1 MLLLA
6 SGLCAYAQQNPNP
19 NAPENFNPRSNVSP
33 TKCASSHLIE
43 VLPKSWCDGASFNL
57 HLQDR
62 QKNTTAIQWQLL
74 DNQNNVADQG
84 QVKPDHDPSER
95 IKTTKPL
102 QKGVYKLVA
111 IELPSGCKAEAEESI
126 EVNTWQMKI
135 LEKQDISCRSK
146 MGRILLKIEGGKD
159 SYWYRIEKVGEPTY
173 CNDPYLTKNN
183 SDCWKNLASN
193 PQLIKLDEGKW
204 VVHVQKE
211 DDCEKTETVTIQNHT
226 APHFEKIEQLLC
238 EATAD
243 EVPVKVTLSS
253 SYKGNY
259 YYSIDGAAEKKVEL
273 SPESP
278 SFIVKVAPNKSYK
291 IRVRD
296 DLRCEANDV
305 ISVEGFFTAEVDEK
319 ITRNCVTNADLSFKV
334 RIVAQKGESNTERSF
349 HYTLLA
355 PDKTTTQGELKEGE
369 HLVYFSGQVGHYQI
383 RISDKDTEACPIVKN
398 FIVEEAKLPNIE
410 KLQIQDEQCQERGKI
425 SISMPKNYEGYTFEM
440 VGAIDLAT
448 RDKIIYSSHPTTK
461 DLLSASF
468 ENLRGSVAGIQ
479 YEVEIKDSY
488 TGCATNL
495 IAVVKAPKP
504 IILPAQA
511 MQMLPYTCN
520 STKEAPL
527 AQLSVDEKQIQN
539 GVAPYTFDWF
549 NGYNHQLVG
558 KGTSYLLPNL
568 NGGKFY
574 LKVTDANGCEAHSA
588 MQTLTPTNVLTKVE
602 VEVLNPINC
611 QRNEE
616 IIINAQVQNSS
627 DDEVPA
633 KVTLHYIVKG
643 NNDYKFESKST
654 SEQSFRLEKGNSLPV
669 GVYTIEVV
677 NEATGCSVKTTHTVK
692 EPNTFALQVSDIE
705 RASCSEGKGKATL
718 KLLNKTKGGFA
729 GGFSY
734 VVTSIANG
742 AEVLR
747 GNSQADT
754 VTLSLVGGTY
764 SVVVKE
770 ESLGCEVSTE
780 VTIPENPS
788 PLEVTATVYSS
799 TTCDVYQSSAQVR
812 IEGGVSPYQVTLTPR
827 NGAAA
832 ITKAVEGKSVTFEG
846 LEAATYEVVVTD
858 ANGCRPYEK
867 EFSVTV
873 APSLILSR
881 VSANTEEAINCQRN
895 ESVRIAVQVS
905 PRWVEHTWL
914 RYNIRNAEGTYNK
927 SIRFDKGELV
937 LNGSDA
943 LPVGVYTIEVVNEA
957 TGCTVKT
964 THTVKEPNTFALQVS
979 DIERASCSEGK
990 GKATLKL
997 LNKTKGGFAG
1007 GFSYVVTSIA
1017 NGAEVLRGNSQADTV
1032 TLSLVGGTYSVVVK
1046 EESLGC
1052 EVSTEVTIP
1061 ENPSPLEVT
1070 ATVYSS
1076 TTCDVYQ
1083 SSAQVRI
1090 EGGVSPYQVTLTPR
1104 NGAAAITKAV
1114 EGKSV
1119 TFEGLEAATYEV
1131 VVTDA
1136 NGCRPYEKEFSVT
1149 VAPSLIL
1156 SRVSANTEEA
1166 INCQRNESVRIAV
1179 QVSPR
1184 WVEHTWL
1191 RYNIRNAEGTYNKSI
1206 RFDKGELVLNGSDA
1220 LPVGVYTIE
1229 VVNEAT
1235 GCTVKTTHTVK
1246 EPNTFALQVSDIER
1260 ASCSEGKG
1268 KATLKLLNKTK
1279 GGFAGGFSYVVTSI
1293 ANGAE
1298 VLRGNSQADT
1308 VTLSLVG
1315 GTYSVV
1321 VKEESLGCEV
1331 STEVTIPENPSPLEV
1346 TATVYSSTTCDVY
1359 QSSAQVRIEGGV
1371 SPYQVTLTPR
1381 NGAAAITKAVEGK
1394 SVTFEGLEAATYE
1407 VVVTDANGC
1416 RPYEKE
1422 FSVTVAPSLILSRVS
1437 ANTEEAIN
1445 CQRNESVRIAVQVSP
1460 RWVEHTWLRY
1470 NIRNAEGTYNKS
1482 IRFDKGELV
1491 LNGSDALPVG
1501 VYTIEVVNEATG
1513 CTVKTTHT
1521 VKEPNTFALQVS
1533 DIERA
1538 SCSEGKGK
1546 ATLKLLNK
1554 TKGGFAGGF
1563 SYVVTSIANGAEVLR
1578 GNSQADTVTLS
1589 LVGGTY
1595 SVVVKE
1601 ESLGC
1606 EVSTE
1611 VTIPKNPAPVKVSA
1625 TAKTEADC
1633 TGANGSAEVYIQ
1645 GGKSPYIVEVVNLR
1659 LSVTYRK
1666 TDLPAGVTAMT
1677 VPFNN
1682 LADGTY
1688 HVTVRDASGCAEAT
1702 TQFVIAPYKSME
1714 IANFEDSTSPITCFD
1729 SKDGRLNVSA
1739 ILSGGV
1745 PPYRYI
1751 LTNSTDSSVQPRT
1764 INANNGKATFEN
1776 IGDGVYHLQI
1786 LDSRDCT
1793 TKVIKTYSFS
1803 APKPIKAEVDMEN
1816 SVFHTCY
1823 AQRNGKIIVKNIS
1836 GGTGSYKVYLITS
1849 DRKKVIDRKV
1859 GVKAGDTVEFTNIAP
1874 SQMSYE
1880 VALQDDNHCIKAD
1893 LVTFRI
1899 EENPG
1904 VAMEY
1909 VERETFCDYQTESG
1923 YNDYLVVKFKN
1934 PTIDFSKVS
1943 YRLNQGNFKSFTRTL
1958 DNVAFIDDYDRS
1970 ITVTQTIEISYGDP
1984 LAVNTCSVS
1993 EHNFALP
2000 VLLPYTLERIPNNEL
2015 NIIEVLAKGGNTES
2029 KGYTYYFNGVNQ
2041 GENPVYK
2048 VKNSDPERIESHG
2061 LRVKV
2066 VEVRVEDAN
2075 GCPRT
2080 LIIEEP
2086 YSEID
2091 VPNFFT
2097 PDGDGDNDYWRPG
2110 NLKNNPNAQIHIY
2123 DRNGRRM
2130 AILRPGQA
2138 WDGIYNGTP
2147 MPSGDYWYVIDL
2159 NDERNSEEGGK
2170 IYGHFSLY
2178 R

>member
-19 NAPENFNPRSNVSP
+19 NAPENFDPRSNESP

-43 VLPKSWCDGASFNL
+43 VFPESWCDGASFNL
-57 HLQDR
+57 HLQGR

-84 QVKPDHDPSER
+84 QVKPDHDPWER

-111 IELPSGCKAEAEESI
+111 IELPSGCKAEAEDRI

-146 MGRILLKIEGGKD
+146 MGRILLQIEGGKD

-193 PQLIKLDEGKW
+193 SEVIELDEGKW
-204 VVHVQKE
+204 VVHVQKG

-253 SYKGNY
+253 PYKGIY
-259 YYSIDGAAEKKVEL
+259 YYSINGAAEKKVEL

-278 SFIVKVAPNKSYK
+278 SFIVKVAPNQSYK

-305 ISVEGFFTAEVDEK
+305 ISVKGFFTAEVDEK

-383 RISDKDTEACPIVKN
+383 RISDKDTEVCPIVKN
-398 FIVEEAKLPNIE
+398 FIVEEAKLPNVE

-425 SISMPKNYEGYTFEM
+425 SITMPKNYEGYTFEM

-448 RDKIIYSSHPTTK
+448 KDKIIYSSHPITK

-539 GVAPYTFDWF
+539 GVAPYVFDWF

-643 NNDYKFESKST
+643 NNGYQFESKST
-654 SEQSFRLEKGNSLPV
+654 SEQSLRLEKGNALPI

-742 AEVLR
+742 VEVLR
-747 GNSQADT
+747 G
-754 VTLSLVGGTY
+754 
-764 SVVVKE
+764 
-770 ESLGCEVSTE
+770 
-780 VTIPENPS
+780 
-788 PLEVTATVYSS
+788 SS
-799 TTCDVYQSSAQVR
+799 
-812 IEGGVSPYQVTLTPR
+812 
-827 NGAAA
+827 
-832 ITKAVEGKSVTFEG
+832 K
-846 LEAATYEVVVTD
+846 
-858 ANGCRPYEK
+858 
-867 EFSVTV
+867 
-873 APSLILSR
+873 
-881 VSANTEEAINCQRN
+881 
-895 ESVRIAVQVS
+895 
-905 PRWVEHTWL
+905 
-914 RYNIRNAEGTYNK
+914 
-927 SIRFDKGELV
+927 
-937 LNGSDA
+937 
-943 LPVGVYTIEVVNEA
+943 
-957 TGCTVKT
+957 
-964 THTVKEPNTFALQVS
+964 
-979 DIERASCSEGK
+979 
-990 GKATLKL
+990 
-997 LNKTKGGFAG
+997 
-1007 GFSYVVTSIA
+1007 
-1017 NGAEVLRGNSQADTV
+1017 
-1032 TLSLVGGTYSVVVK
+1032 
-1046 EESLGC
+1046 
-1052 EVSTEVTIP
+1052 
-1061 ENPSPLEVT
+1061 
-1070 ATVYSS
+1070 
-1076 TTCDVYQ
+1076 
-1083 SSAQVRI
+1083 
-1090 EGGVSPYQVTLTPR
+1090 
-1104 NGAAAITKAV
+1104 
-1114 EGKSV
+1114 
-1119 TFEGLEAATYEV
+1119 
-1131 VVTDA
+1131 
-1136 NGCRPYEKEFSVT
+1136 
-1149 VAPSLIL
+1149 
-1156 SRVSANTEEA
+1156 
-1166 INCQRNESVRIAV
+1166 
-1179 QVSPR
+1179 
-1184 WVEHTWL
+1184 
-1191 RYNIRNAEGTYNKSI
+1191 
-1206 RFDKGELVLNGSDA
+1206 
-1220 LPVGVYTIE
+1220 
-1229 VVNEAT
+1229 
-1235 GCTVKTTHTVK
+1235 
-1246 EPNTFALQVSDIER
+1246 
-1260 ASCSEGKG
+1260 
-1268 KATLKLLNKTK
+1268 
-1279 GGFAGGFSYVVTSI
+1279 
-1293 ANGAE
+1293 
-1298 VLRGNSQADT
+1298 
-1308 VTLSLVG
+1308 
-1315 GTYSVV
+1315 
-1321 VKEESLGCEV
+1321 
-1331 STEVTIPENPSPLEV
+1331 
-1346 TATVYSSTTCDVY
+1346 
-1359 QSSAQVRIEGGV
+1359 
-1371 SPYQVTLTPR
+1371 
-1381 NGAAAITKAVEGK
+1381 
-1394 SVTFEGLEAATYE
+1394 
-1407 VVVTDANGC
+1407 
-1416 RPYEKE
+1416 
-1422 FSVTVAPSLILSRVS
+1422 
-1437 ANTEEAIN
+1437 
-1445 CQRNESVRIAVQVSP
+1445 
-1460 RWVEHTWLRY
+1460 
-1470 NIRNAEGTYNKS
+1470 
-1482 IRFDKGELV
+1482 
-1491 LNGSDALPVG
+1491 
-1501 VYTIEVVNEATG
+1501 
-1513 CTVKTTHT
+1513 
-1521 VKEPNTFALQVS
+1521 
-1533 DIERA
+1533 
-1538 SCSEGKGK
+1538 
-1546 ATLKLLNK
+1546 
-1554 TKGGFAGGF
+1554 
-1563 SYVVTSIANGAEVLR
+1563 
-1578 GNSQADTVTLS
+1578 ADTVTLS

-1943 YRLNQGNFKSFTRTL
+1943 YRLNQGNFKSFKRTL

>member
-19 NAPENFNPRSNVSP
+19 NAPENFDPRSNESP

-43 VLPKSWCDGASFNL
+43 VFPESWCDGASFNL
-57 HLQDR
+57 HLQGR

-84 QVKPDHDPSER
+84 QVKPDHDPWER

-111 IELPSGCKAEAEESI
+111 IELPSGCKAEAEDRI

-146 MGRILLKIEGGKD
+146 MGRILLQIEGGKD

-193 PQLIKLDEGKW
+193 SEVIELDEGKW
-204 VVHVQKE
+204 VVHVQKG

-253 SYKGNY
+253 PYKGIY
-259 YYSIDGAAEKKVEL
+259 YYSINGAAEKKVEL

-278 SFIVKVAPNKSYK
+278 SFIVKVAPNQSYK

-305 ISVEGFFTAEVDEK
+305 ISVKGFFTAEVDEK

-369 HLVYFSGQVGHYQI
+369 HLVYFSGQVGNYQI

-398 FIVEEAKLPNIE
+398 FIVEEAKQPNVE
-410 KLQIQDEQCQERGKI
+410 KLQIQDEQCQEGGKI
-425 SISMPKNYEGYTFEM
+425 SITMPKNYEGYTFEI

-448 RDKIIYSSHPTTK
+448 KDKIIYSSHPTTK

-616 IIINAQVQNSS
+616 IIINAQEQQSS
-627 DDEVPA
+627 NDEVPA

-643 NNDYKFESKST
+643 NNGYQFESKST
-654 SEQSFRLEKGNSLPV
+654 SEQSFRLEKDNALPA

-677 NEATGCSVKTTHTVK
+677 NEATGCVVKTTHTVK
-692 EPNTFALQVSDIE
+692 EPNTFAVQVSDIE

-747 GNSQADT
+747 GSSQADT
-754 VTLSLVGGTY
+754 VTLSLVGG
-764 SVVVKE
+764 
-770 ESLGCEVSTE
+770 
-780 VTIPENPS
+780 
-788 PLEVTATVYSS
+788 A
-799 TTCDVYQSSAQVR
+799 
-812 IEGGVSPYQVTLTPR
+812 
-827 NGAAA
+827 
-832 ITKAVEGKSVTFEG
+832 
-846 LEAATYEVVVTD
+846 
-858 ANGCRPYEK
+858 
-867 EFSVTV
+867 
-873 APSLILSR
+873 
-881 VSANTEEAINCQRN
+881 
-895 ESVRIAVQVS
+895 
-905 PRWVEHTWL
+905 
-914 RYNIRNAEGTYNK
+914 
-927 SIRFDKGELV
+927 
-937 LNGSDA
+937 
-943 LPVGVYTIEVVNEA
+943 
-957 TGCTVKT
+957 
-964 THTVKEPNTFALQVS
+964 
-979 DIERASCSEGK
+979 
-990 GKATLKL
+990 
-997 LNKTKGGFAG
+997 
-1007 GFSYVVTSIA
+1007 
-1017 NGAEVLRGNSQADTV
+1017 
-1032 TLSLVGGTYSVVVK
+1032 
-1046 EESLGC
+1046 
-1052 EVSTEVTIP
+1052 
-1061 ENPSPLEVT
+1061 
-1070 ATVYSS
+1070 
-1076 TTCDVYQ
+1076 
-1083 SSAQVRI
+1083 
-1090 EGGVSPYQVTLTPR
+1090 
-1104 NGAAAITKAV
+1104 
-1114 EGKSV
+1114 
-1119 TFEGLEAATYEV
+1119 
-1131 VVTDA
+1131 
-1136 NGCRPYEKEFSVT
+1136 
-1149 VAPSLIL
+1149 
-1156 SRVSANTEEA
+1156 
-1166 INCQRNESVRIAV
+1166 
-1179 QVSPR
+1179 
-1184 WVEHTWL
+1184 
-1191 RYNIRNAEGTYNKSI
+1191 
-1206 RFDKGELVLNGSDA
+1206 
-1220 LPVGVYTIE
+1220 
-1229 VVNEAT
+1229 
-1235 GCTVKTTHTVK
+1235 
-1246 EPNTFALQVSDIER
+1246 
-1260 ASCSEGKG
+1260 
-1268 KATLKLLNKTK
+1268 
-1279 GGFAGGFSYVVTSI
+1279 
-1293 ANGAE
+1293 
-1298 VLRGNSQADT
+1298 
-1308 VTLSLVG
+1308 
-1315 GTYSVV
+1315 
-1321 VKEESLGCEV
+1321 
-1331 STEVTIPENPSPLEV
+1331 
-1346 TATVYSSTTCDVY
+1346 
-1359 QSSAQVRIEGGV
+1359 
-1371 SPYQVTLTPR
+1371 
-1381 NGAAAITKAVEGK
+1381 
-1394 SVTFEGLEAATYE
+1394 
-1407 VVVTDANGC
+1407 
-1416 RPYEKE
+1416 
-1422 FSVTVAPSLILSRVS
+1422 
-1437 ANTEEAIN
+1437 
-1445 CQRNESVRIAVQVSP
+1445 
-1460 RWVEHTWLRY
+1460 
-1470 NIRNAEGTYNKS
+1470 
-1482 IRFDKGELV
+1482 
-1491 LNGSDALPVG
+1491 
-1501 VYTIEVVNEATG
+1501 
-1513 CTVKTTHT
+1513 
-1521 VKEPNTFALQVS
+1521 
-1533 DIERA
+1533 
-1538 SCSEGKGK
+1538 
-1546 ATLKLLNK
+1546 
-1554 TKGGFAGGF
+1554 
-1563 SYVVTSIANGAEVLR
+1563 
-1578 GNSQADTVTLS
+1578 
-1589 LVGGTY
+1589 Y

-1793 TKVIKTYSFS
+1793 TEVIKTYSFS

-2066 VEVRVEDAN
+2066 IEVRVEDAN

>member
-19 NAPENFNPRSNVSP
+19 NAPENFDPRSNESP

-43 VLPKSWCDGASFNL
+43 VFPESWCDGASFNL
-57 HLQDR
+57 HLQGR

-84 QVKPDHDPSER
+84 QVKPDHDPWER

-111 IELPSGCKAEAEESI
+111 IELPSGCKAEAEDRI

-146 MGRILLKIEGGKD
+146 MGRILLQIEGGKD

-193 PQLIKLDEGKW
+193 SEVIELDEGKW
-204 VVHVQKE
+204 VVHVQKG

-253 SYKGNY
+253 PYKGIY
-259 YYSIDGAAEKKVEL
+259 YYSINGAAEKKVEL

-278 SFIVKVAPNKSYK
+278 SFIVKVAPNQSYK

-305 ISVEGFFTAEVDEK
+305 ISVKGFFTAEVDEK

-369 HLVYFSGQVGHYQI
+369 HLVYFSGQVGNYQI

-398 FIVEEAKLPNIE
+398 FIVEEAKQPNVE
-410 KLQIQDEQCQERGKI
+410 KLQIQDEQCQEGGKI
-425 SISMPKNYEGYTFEM
+425 SITMPKNYEGYTFEI

-448 RDKIIYSSHPTTK
+448 KDKIIYSSHPTTK

-616 IIINAQVQNSS
+616 IIINAQEQQSS
-627 DDEVPA
+627 NDEVPA

-643 NNDYKFESKST
+643 NNGYQFESKST
-654 SEQSFRLEKGNSLPV
+654 SEQSFRLEKDNALPA

-677 NEATGCSVKTTHTVK
+677 NEATGCAVKTTHTVK

-729 GGFSY
+729 GRFSY

-747 GNSQADT
+747 GSSQADT

-780 VTIPENPS
+780 VIIPENPS

-812 IEGGVSPYQVTLTPR
+812 IEGGVSPYRVTLTPR

-873 APSLILSR
+873 VPSLILSS
-881 VSANTEEAINCQRN
+881 VSANTKEAINCQRN

-914 RYNIRNAEGTYNK
+914 RYNIRNAEGTYSK

-943 LPVGVYTIEVVNEA
+943 LPVGVYTIEVVNET
-957 TGCTVKT
+957 TGCAVKT

-1007 GFSYVVTSIA
+1007 RFSYVVTSIA
-1017 NGAEVLRGNSQADTV
+1017 NGAEVLRGS
-1032 TLSLVGGTYSVVVK
+1032 
-1046 EESLGC
+1046 
-1052 EVSTEVTIP
+1052 
-1061 ENPSPLEVT
+1061 
-1070 ATVYSS
+1070 
-1076 TTCDVYQ
+1076 
-1083 SSAQVRI
+1083 
-1090 EGGVSPYQVTLTPR
+1090 
-1104 NGAAAITKAV
+1104 
-1114 EGKSV
+1114 
-1119 TFEGLEAATYEV
+1119 
-1131 VVTDA
+1131 
-1136 NGCRPYEKEFSVT
+1136 
-1149 VAPSLIL
+1149 
-1156 SRVSANTEEA
+1156 
-1166 INCQRNESVRIAV
+1166 
-1179 QVSPR
+1179 
-1184 WVEHTWL
+1184 
-1191 RYNIRNAEGTYNKSI
+1191 
-1206 RFDKGELVLNGSDA
+1206 
-1220 LPVGVYTIE
+1220 
-1229 VVNEAT
+1229 
-1235 GCTVKTTHTVK
+1235 
-1246 EPNTFALQVSDIER
+1246 
-1260 ASCSEGKG
+1260 
-1268 KATLKLLNKTK
+1268 
-1279 GGFAGGFSYVVTSI
+1279 
-1293 ANGAE
+1293 
-1298 VLRGNSQADT
+1298 
-1308 VTLSLVG
+1308 
-1315 GTYSVV
+1315 
-1321 VKEESLGCEV
+1321 
-1331 STEVTIPENPSPLEV
+1331 
-1346 TATVYSSTTCDVY
+1346 
-1359 QSSAQVRIEGGV
+1359 
-1371 SPYQVTLTPR
+1371 
-1381 NGAAAITKAVEGK
+1381 
-1394 SVTFEGLEAATYE
+1394 
-1407 VVVTDANGC
+1407 
-1416 RPYEKE
+1416 
-1422 FSVTVAPSLILSRVS
+1422 
-1437 ANTEEAIN
+1437 
-1445 CQRNESVRIAVQVSP
+1445 
-1460 RWVEHTWLRY
+1460 
-1470 NIRNAEGTYNKS
+1470 
-1482 IRFDKGELV
+1482 
-1491 LNGSDALPVG
+1491 
-1501 VYTIEVVNEATG
+1501 
-1513 CTVKTTHT
+1513 
-1521 VKEPNTFALQVS
+1521 
-1533 DIERA
+1533 
-1538 SCSEGKGK
+1538 
-1546 ATLKLLNK
+1546 
-1554 TKGGFAGGF
+1554 
-1563 SYVVTSIANGAEVLR
+1563 
-1578 GNSQADTVTLS
+1578 SQADTVTLS

-1793 TKVIKTYSFS
+1793 TEVIKTYSFS

-2066 VEVRVEDAN
+2066 IEVRVEDAN

>member
-1 MLLLA
+1 ML
-6 SGLCAYAQQNPNP
+6 
-19 NAPENFNPRSNVSP
+19 
-33 TKCASSHLIE
+33 E
-43 VLPKSWCDGASFNL
+43 V
-57 HLQDR
+57 Q
-62 QKNTTAIQWQLL
+62 
-74 DNQNNVADQG
+74 
-84 QVKPDHDPSER
+84 
-95 IKTTKPL
+95 
-102 QKGVYKLVA
+102 
-111 IELPSGCKAEAEESI
+111 
-126 EVNTWQMKI
+126 
-135 LEKQDISCRSK
+135 
-146 MGRILLKIEGGKD
+146 GGKD
-159 SYWYRIEKVGEPTY
+159 SYRYRLEKVGEPTQ

-183 SDCWKNLASN
+183 SDCWENLASN
-193 PQLIKLDEGKW
+193 SKVIELDEGKW
-204 VVHVQKE
+204 VVHVQKG

-243 EVPVKVTLSS
+243 EVPVKITLSS
-253 SYKGNY
+253 PYKGIY
-259 YYSIDGAAEKKVEL
+259 YYSINGAAEKKVEL

-278 SFIVKVAPNKSYK
+278 SFIVKVAPNQSCK

-305 ISVEGFFTAEVDEK
+305 ISVKGFFTAEVDEK

-334 RIVAQKGESNTERSF
+334 RIVAQKGENDTERSF

-398 FIVEEAKLPNIE
+398 FIVEEAKLPNVE

-425 SISMPKNYEGYTFEM
+425 SITMPKNYEGYTFEM

-611 QRNEE
+611 QHNEE

-643 NNDYKFESKST
+643 NNGYQFESKST
-654 SEQSFRLEKGNSLPV
+654 SEQSFRLEKGNALPV

-754 VTLSLVGGTY
+754 VTLYLVGG
-764 SVVVKE
+764 
-770 ESLGCEVSTE
+770 
-780 VTIPENPS
+780 
-788 PLEVTATVYSS
+788 A
-799 TTCDVYQSSAQVR
+799 
-812 IEGGVSPYQVTLTPR
+812 
-827 NGAAA
+827 
-832 ITKAVEGKSVTFEG
+832 
-846 LEAATYEVVVTD
+846 
-858 ANGCRPYEK
+858 
-867 EFSVTV
+867 
-873 APSLILSR
+873 
-881 VSANTEEAINCQRN
+881 
-895 ESVRIAVQVS
+895 
-905 PRWVEHTWL
+905 
-914 RYNIRNAEGTYNK
+914 
-927 SIRFDKGELV
+927 
-937 LNGSDA
+937 
-943 LPVGVYTIEVVNEA
+943 
-957 TGCTVKT
+957 
-964 THTVKEPNTFALQVS
+964 
-979 DIERASCSEGK
+979 
-990 GKATLKL
+990 
-997 LNKTKGGFAG
+997 
-1007 GFSYVVTSIA
+1007 
-1017 NGAEVLRGNSQADTV
+1017 
-1032 TLSLVGGTYSVVVK
+1032 
-1046 EESLGC
+1046 
-1052 EVSTEVTIP
+1052 
-1061 ENPSPLEVT
+1061 
-1070 ATVYSS
+1070 
-1076 TTCDVYQ
+1076 
-1083 SSAQVRI
+1083 
-1090 EGGVSPYQVTLTPR
+1090 
-1104 NGAAAITKAV
+1104 
-1114 EGKSV
+1114 
-1119 TFEGLEAATYEV
+1119 
-1131 VVTDA
+1131 
-1136 NGCRPYEKEFSVT
+1136 
-1149 VAPSLIL
+1149 
-1156 SRVSANTEEA
+1156 
-1166 INCQRNESVRIAV
+1166 
-1179 QVSPR
+1179 
-1184 WVEHTWL
+1184 
-1191 RYNIRNAEGTYNKSI
+1191 
-1206 RFDKGELVLNGSDA
+1206 
-1220 LPVGVYTIE
+1220 
-1229 VVNEAT
+1229 
-1235 GCTVKTTHTVK
+1235 
-1246 EPNTFALQVSDIER
+1246 
-1260 ASCSEGKG
+1260 
-1268 KATLKLLNKTK
+1268 
-1279 GGFAGGFSYVVTSI
+1279 
-1293 ANGAE
+1293 
-1298 VLRGNSQADT
+1298 
-1308 VTLSLVG
+1308 
-1315 GTYSVV
+1315 
-1321 VKEESLGCEV
+1321 
-1331 STEVTIPENPSPLEV
+1331 
-1346 TATVYSSTTCDVY
+1346 
-1359 QSSAQVRIEGGV
+1359 
-1371 SPYQVTLTPR
+1371 
-1381 NGAAAITKAVEGK
+1381 
-1394 SVTFEGLEAATYE
+1394 
-1407 VVVTDANGC
+1407 
-1416 RPYEKE
+1416 
-1422 FSVTVAPSLILSRVS
+1422 
-1437 ANTEEAIN
+1437 
-1445 CQRNESVRIAVQVSP
+1445 
-1460 RWVEHTWLRY
+1460 
-1470 NIRNAEGTYNKS
+1470 
-1482 IRFDKGELV
+1482 
-1491 LNGSDALPVG
+1491 
-1501 VYTIEVVNEATG
+1501 
-1513 CTVKTTHT
+1513 
-1521 VKEPNTFALQVS
+1521 
-1533 DIERA
+1533 
-1538 SCSEGKGK
+1538 
-1546 ATLKLLNK
+1546 
-1554 TKGGFAGGF
+1554 
-1563 SYVVTSIANGAEVLR
+1563 
-1578 GNSQADTVTLS
+1578 
-1589 LVGGTY
+1589 Y

-1751 LTNSTDSSVQPRT
+1751 LTNSIDSSVQPRT

-1776 IGDGVYHLQI
+1776 IGDGVYYLQI

-1793 TKVIKTYSFS
+1793 TEVIKTYSFS

>member
-19 NAPENFNPRSNVSP
+19 NAPENFDPRSNESP

-43 VLPKSWCDGASFNL
+43 VFPKSWCDGASFNL
-57 HLQDR
+57 HLQGR

-84 QVKPDHDPSER
+84 QVKPDHDPWER

-111 IELPSGCKAEAEESI
+111 IELPSGCKAEAEDRI

-146 MGRILLKIEGGKD
+146 MGRILLQIEGGKD

-183 SDCWKNLASN
+183 SDCWENLASN
-193 PQLIKLDEGKW
+193 SEVIKLDEGKW
-204 VVHVQKE
+204 VVHVQKG

-253 SYKGNY
+253 PYKGIY
-259 YYSIDGAAEKKVEL
+259 YYSINGAAEKKVEL

-305 ISVEGFFTAEVDEK
+305 ISVKGFFTAEVDEK

-398 FIVEEAKLPNIE
+398 FIVEEAKLPNVE

-425 SISMPKNYEGYTFEM
+425 SITMPKNYEGYTFEM

-448 RDKIIYSSHPTTK
+448 KDKIIYSSHPTTK

-588 MQTLTPTNVLTKVE
+588 MQTITPTNVLTKVE

-633 KVTLHYIVKG
+633 KVTLHYIVKD
-643 NNDYKFESKST
+643 NNGYQFESKST
-654 SEQSFRLEKGNSLPV
+654 SEQSFRLEKDNALPIGVYTIEVVNEATGCSVKTTHTVKEPNTFALQVSDIERASCSEGKGKATLKLLNKTKGVFAGGFSYVVTSIANGAEVLRGSSKADTVTLSLVGGTYSVVVKEESLGCEVSTEVTIPENPSPLEVIATVYSSTTCDVYQSSAQVRIEGGVSPYRVTLTPRNGAAAIIKAVEGKSVTFEGLEAATYEVVVTDANGCRPYEKEFSVTVAPSLILSSVSANTEEAINCQRNESVRIAVQVSPRWVEHTWLRYNIRNEEGTYSKSIRFDKGELVLNGSDALPV

-718 KLLNKTKGGFA
+718 KLLNKTKGVFA

-747 GNSQADT
+747 G
-754 VTLSLVGGTY
+754 
-764 SVVVKE
+764 
-770 ESLGCEVSTE
+770 
-780 VTIPENPS
+780 
-788 PLEVTATVYSS
+788 SS
-799 TTCDVYQSSAQVR
+799 
-812 IEGGVSPYQVTLTPR
+812 
-827 NGAAA
+827 
-832 ITKAVEGKSVTFEG
+832 K
-846 LEAATYEVVVTD
+846 
-858 ANGCRPYEK
+858 
-867 EFSVTV
+867 
-873 APSLILSR
+873 
-881 VSANTEEAINCQRN
+881 
-895 ESVRIAVQVS
+895 
-905 PRWVEHTWL
+905 
-914 RYNIRNAEGTYNK
+914 
-927 SIRFDKGELV
+927 
-937 LNGSDA
+937 
-943 LPVGVYTIEVVNEA
+943 
-957 TGCTVKT
+957 
-964 THTVKEPNTFALQVS
+964 
-979 DIERASCSEGK
+979 
-990 GKATLKL
+990 
-997 LNKTKGGFAG
+997 
-1007 GFSYVVTSIA
+1007 
-1017 NGAEVLRGNSQADTV
+1017 
-1032 TLSLVGGTYSVVVK
+1032 
-1046 EESLGC
+1046 
-1052 EVSTEVTIP
+1052 
-1061 ENPSPLEVT
+1061 
-1070 ATVYSS
+1070 
-1076 TTCDVYQ
+1076 
-1083 SSAQVRI
+1083 
-1090 EGGVSPYQVTLTPR
+1090 
-1104 NGAAAITKAV
+1104 
-1114 EGKSV
+1114 
-1119 TFEGLEAATYEV
+1119 
-1131 VVTDA
+1131 
-1136 NGCRPYEKEFSVT
+1136 
-1149 VAPSLIL
+1149 
-1156 SRVSANTEEA
+1156 
-1166 INCQRNESVRIAV
+1166 
-1179 QVSPR
+1179 
-1184 WVEHTWL
+1184 
-1191 RYNIRNAEGTYNKSI
+1191 
-1206 RFDKGELVLNGSDA
+1206 
-1220 LPVGVYTIE
+1220 
-1229 VVNEAT
+1229 
-1235 GCTVKTTHTVK
+1235 
-1246 EPNTFALQVSDIER
+1246 
-1260 ASCSEGKG
+1260 
-1268 KATLKLLNKTK
+1268 
-1279 GGFAGGFSYVVTSI
+1279 
-1293 ANGAE
+1293 
-1298 VLRGNSQADT
+1298 
-1308 VTLSLVG
+1308 
-1315 GTYSVV
+1315 
-1321 VKEESLGCEV
+1321 
-1331 STEVTIPENPSPLEV
+1331 
-1346 TATVYSSTTCDVY
+1346 
-1359 QSSAQVRIEGGV
+1359 
-1371 SPYQVTLTPR
+1371 
-1381 NGAAAITKAVEGK
+1381 
-1394 SVTFEGLEAATYE
+1394 
-1407 VVVTDANGC
+1407 
-1416 RPYEKE
+1416 
-1422 FSVTVAPSLILSRVS
+1422 
-1437 ANTEEAIN
+1437 
-1445 CQRNESVRIAVQVSP
+1445 
-1460 RWVEHTWLRY
+1460 
-1470 NIRNAEGTYNKS
+1470 
-1482 IRFDKGELV
+1482 
-1491 LNGSDALPVG
+1491 
-1501 VYTIEVVNEATG
+1501 
-1513 CTVKTTHT
+1513 
-1521 VKEPNTFALQVS
+1521 
-1533 DIERA
+1533 
-1538 SCSEGKGK
+1538 
-1546 ATLKLLNK
+1546 
-1554 TKGGFAGGF
+1554 
-1563 SYVVTSIANGAEVLR
+1563 
-1578 GNSQADTVTLS
+1578 ADTVTLS

-1943 YRLNQGNFKSFTRTL
+1943 YRLNQGNFKSFKRTL

-2041 GENPVYK
+2041 GENSVYK